1 MAFFGF
7 KELDRLSE
15 VDMAIY
21 RFFTENVEKVP
32 YMRVRDIATEA
43 HVSNSSVMR
52 FIHKLGYD
60 SFPEFKVS
68 FRSEQRRS
76 QTNDHEISFITAE
89 NFPPDIYEKIE
100 LIADKMEQSDQIIF
114 CGIGSSGALA
124 EYAARQTAAVGFNSF
139 CVKDPFYPLITQL
152 KNTSNNLLITF
163 SVSGKTIELIE
174 MLNNFVNDEDVTLV
188 AVTADPSSQLALMS
202 RYVLCYST
210 SQERLAKY
218 CDLTTQ
224 VPAMYLIEQLI
235 STARRLAVEQ
245 DHESI

>member
-52 FIHKLGYD
+52 FIHKLNYD

-76 QTNDHEISFITAE
+76 QTKGHEISFITTE
-89 NFPPDIYEKIE
+89 NFPPDIYEK
-100 LIADKMEQSDQIIF
+100 DRVD
-114 CGIGSSGALA
+114 C
-124 EYAARQTAAVGFNSF
+124 
-139 CVKDPFYPLITQL
+139 
-152 KNTSNNLLITF
+152 
-163 SVSGKTIELIE
+163 
-174 MLNNFVNDEDVTLV
+174 
-188 AVTADPSSQLALMS
+188 
-202 RYVLCYST
+202 
-210 SQERLAKY
+210 
-218 CDLTTQ
+218 
-224 VPAMYLIEQLI
+224 
-235 STARRLAVEQ
+235 
-245 DHESI
+245 